1 MEDTYE
7 IIRKHKWKIILS
19 FALAAFIIFAIT
31 VYIGLGDIVNILSH
45 ANWYFILLNFILEA
59 CILITWT
66 LRWKLI
72 LSAVSEAPSFTSLF
86 MMLTASIF
94 GNNVTPGAA
103 GGEPLRAYL
112 LREVKGTPFEIG
124 LASATADRVFEFF
137 PFVIISIF
145 AAFLILTWNIPI
157 WTRLIVFILIM
168 VSLFFF
174 VIILYAVWRK
184 EVAQRVIISL
194 ARSVYP
200 FFIRLAKS
208 ELTFTEVSEKIVY
221 YINRFSHGFLQVVK
235 DRRLLLFGFIISFVM
250 WGLDIVRFYVCFVA
264 VGTYPPLMPLII
276 IYTVGIL
283 ISLVPLL
290 PGSWGIREATIV
302 GLFAVVGVAGDVVIS
317 ASLIDRMASYIA
329 PTFIGALAALHYG
342 RHIRNSRKITSNT
355 EISNK

>member
-7 IIRKHKWKIILS
+7 VIRKHKWKIILS
-19 FALAAFIIFAIT
+19 FALAAVIIFAIT
-31 VYIGLGDIVNILSH
+31 LVIGLGDIINILSH
-45 ANWYFILLNFILEA
+45 ANWYLIALNFILEFS
-59 CILITWT
+59 ILLTWT

-72 LSAVSEAPSFTSLF
+72 LKAVNVTAGFSSLF
-86 MMLTASIF
+86 VMLTASIF

-112 LREVKGTPFEIG
+112 LKEVEGTPFEIG
-124 LASATADRVFEFF
+124 LASAAADRVFEFF
-137 PFVIISIF
+137 PFVVISIF

-157 WTRLIVFILIM
+157 WTRLIVFFLIIL
-168 VSLFFF
+168 SLFFF
-174 VIILYAVWRK
+174 VILLYAIWRK

-194 ARSVYP
+194 ARSIYP
-200 FFIRLAKS
+200 FFVRLLKS
-208 ELTFTEVSEKIVY
+208 DLSFTDVTDRIIY

-235 DRRLLLFGFIISFVM
+235 DCKLLVLGVILSFFM
-250 WGLDIVRFYVCFVA
+250 WGLDMARFYICFVS
-264 VGTYPPLMPLII
+264 VGTYPPVMPLII

-317 ASLIDRMASYIA
+317 ASLIDRLASYIA
-329 PTFIGALAALHYG
+329 PTLIGGFAALYYG
-342 RHIRNSRKITSNT
+342 QYIRNSKKSVT
-355 EISNK
+355 

>member
-7 IIRKHKWKIILS
+7 VIRKHKWKIILS
-19 FALAAFIIFAIT
+19 FALAAVIIFAIT
-31 VYIGLGDIVNILSH
+31 LVIGLGDIINILSH
-45 ANWYFILLNFILEA
+45 ANWYLIALNFILEFS
-59 CILITWT
+59 ILLTWT

-72 LSAVSEAPSFTSLF
+72 LKAVNVTAGFSSLF
-86 MMLTASIF
+86 VMLTASIF

-112 LREVKGTPFEIG
+112 LKEVEGTPFEIG
-124 LASATADRVFEFF
+124 LASAAADRVFEFF
-137 PFVIISIF
+137 PFVVISIF

-157 WTRLIVFILIM
+157 WTRLIVFFLIIL
-168 VSLFFF
+168 SLFFF
-174 VIILYAVWRK
+174 VILLYAIWRK

-194 ARSVYP
+194 ARSIYP
-200 FFIRLAKS
+200 FFVRLLKS
-208 ELTFTEVSEKIVY
+208 DLSFTDVTDRIIY

-235 DRRLLLFGFIISFVM
+235 DRKLLVLGVILSFFM
-250 WGLDIVRFYVCFVA
+250 WGLDMARFYICFVS
-264 VGTYPPLMPLII
+264 VGTYPPVMPLII

-317 ASLIDRMASYIA
+317 ASLIDRLASYIA
-329 PTFIGALAALHYG
+329 PTLIGGFAALYYG
-342 RHIRNSRKITSNT
+342 QYIRNSKKSVT
-355 EISNK
+355 